1 MVINQ
6 KLSNLQLELLQLF
19 AYELSDK
26 QLEDIKKLLAQ
37 YLADNLS
44 QEMDKVWTEQN
55 WSNELMDK
63 WANEHWQA
71 KS

>member
-1 MVINQ
+1 MLATQ

-19 AYELSDK
+19 AYELPEE
-26 QLEDIKKLLAQ
+26 QLQDIKKLLAQ

-63 WANEHWQA
+63 WSNEHWRT